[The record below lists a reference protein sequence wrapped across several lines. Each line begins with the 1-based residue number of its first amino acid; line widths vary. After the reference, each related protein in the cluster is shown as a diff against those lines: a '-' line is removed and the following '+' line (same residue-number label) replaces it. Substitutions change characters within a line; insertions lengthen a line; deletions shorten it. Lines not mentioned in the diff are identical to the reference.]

1 MLVFTKVLVMLNSRL
16 RQRKFGKKEQES
28 KSGQELKNCPR
39 MNLKSTNINMLK
51 KKIQAW
57 TSLNP

>member
-51 KKIQAW
+51 KKIQA
-57 TSLNP
+57 